1 MIQLKL
7 FENEEFGKVRTVTID
22 GDAWFVASDVCN
34 IFGETN
40 RNRAMQSLDSSEK
53 GYTQMDTPGGKQ
65 RVAIVN
71 EPGLYSLLFAM
82 QPTKAR
88 GVSDQY
94 IILRQEKLKGFKRW
108 VTHEIL
114 PALRKGAGLDAIE
127 ALKMLSRENQKR
139 GNAALYAAI
148 PDIDRATYCK
158 AASITG
164 KEIANRMGLD
174 KRIPKADVPPE
185 FLPEYD
191 SVFSDVT
198 HLMVLNE
205 RYRLGLSVSH
215 AIHQKSNAV

>member
-40 RNRAMQSLDSSEK
+40 RNRAMQLLDSSEK

-94 IILRQEKLKGFKRW
+94 IILRQEKLKRFKRW

>member
-1 MIQLKL
+1 MQIKL
-7 FENEEFGKVRTVTID
+7 FENQEFGKVRTVTID
-22 GDAWFVASDVCN
+22 GEPWFVAADVCN

-82 QPTKAR
+82 QPSKAR

-94 IILRQEKLKGFKRW
+94 IALRQEKLKGFKRW
-108 VTHEIL
+108 VTSEVL
-114 PALRKGAGLDAIE
+114 PALRKGAGLEAIE

-139 GNAALYAAI
+139 GNAVLYAAI

-174 KRIPKADVPPE
+174 KRISKADVPPE
-185 FLPEYD
+185 YLPEYD

-205 RYRLGLSVSH
+205 RYGLGLSVSS
-215 AIHQKSNAV
+215 AIHQKSNAI

>member
-1 MIQLKL
+1 MQLKL
-7 FENEEFGKVRTVTID
+7 FENQEFGKVRTVTID
-22 GDAWFVASDVCN
+22 GEPWFVAADVCN

-82 QPTKAR
+82 QPSKAR

-94 IILRQEKLKGFKRW
+94 IALRQEKLKGFKRW
-108 VTHEIL
+108 VTSEVL
-114 PALRKGAGLDAIE
+114 PALRKGAGLEAIE

-139 GNAALYAAI
+139 GNAALYSAI

-185 FLPEYD
+185 YLPEYD

-205 RYRLGLSVSH
+205 RYKLGLSVSH

>member
-1 MIQLKL
+1 MQIKL
-7 FENEEFGKVRTVTID
+7 FENQEFGKVRTVTID
-22 GDAWFVASDVCN
+22 GDPWFVAADVCN

-82 QPTKAR
+82 QPSKAR
-88 GVSDQY
+88 GVSDHY
-94 IILRQEKLKGFKRW
+94 ITLRQEKLKGFKRW
-108 VTHEIL
+108 VTSEVL
-114 PALRKGAGLDAIE
+114 PALRKGAGLEAIE

-164 KEIANRMGLD
+164 KEIATRMGLE
-174 KRIPKADVPPE
+174 KRISKSEVPPE
-185 FLPEYD
+185 YLPEYD

-205 RYRLGLSVSH
+205 RYKLGLSVSH